1 MFAFITYKLLNNM
14 KKMYFIKGVLLAFLA
29 FQFFSC
35 ENEPLT
41 GEFIQEEQNNANEGQ
56 FIAQIEGQEFIANS
70 VTATLYTTDNK
81 LIISGL
87 KPGGEEITLKVDNPE
102 VGSFNL
108 SHGGANN
115 NGGYY
120 FDGSTNL
127 SPYVSAD
134 SLGGYGLMNI
144 TALDASALTI
154 TGTFSFVGSR
164 EKVDG
169 DGNPILDGNG
179 DPVIEDIAISNG
191 AFNAIPYIV
200 DDTNGGGGGGTG
212 DPNNE
217 FFAKVE
223 GVDFVADSIYVSEP
237 MVGDVHMIKIEAKS
251 NTGELIRIDIPRS
264 LGIGTFNMVNISDGT
279 KLIALYNAGNGA
291 ENLTSNPGM
300 ITISEFDLELG
311 ILKAAFSFTGN
322 DPLSQVP
329 DTVEVTEGSFTVYF
343 EGVPGANNAF
353 TANVDGASYTPD
365 EIVITTSIV
374 NQYPRITI
382 STTIGDQRMEL
393 TFPATV
399 TIGTFDMGTEVIDG
413 DEIVAYYTPQVG
425 TSITYVSSPGSLV
438 ITNYDIP
445 SGLIE
450 GTFNFTGRDGSGQDP
465 SIYQITGGEFLI
477 VLP

>member
-1 MFAFITYKLLNNM
+1 
-14 KKMYFIKGVLLAFLA
+14 MYFLKGVLLAFLA

-41 GEFIQEEQNNANEGQ
+41 GEFIQEEQNNAEEGQ

-70 VTATLYTTDNK
+70 VTATLYTTGNK
-81 LIISGL
+81 LVISGL
-87 KPGGEEITLKVDNPE
+87 KPGGEKISLEVDNPE

-108 SHGGANN
+108 SFGGTNN
-115 NGGYY
+115 NAGLY
-120 FDGSTNL
+120 FDGSNNL
-127 SPYVSAD
+127 LPYISAD

-144 TALDASALTI
+144 TTMDATALTV

-179 DPVIEDIAISNG
+179 DPVMENITITNG
-191 AFNAIPYIV
+191 AFNAIPYVV
-200 DDTNGGGGGGTG
+200 DDTGGGGGGTG
-212 DPNNE
+212 DPQNE
-217 FFAKVE
+217 FFAKVD
-223 GVDFVADSIYVSEP
+223 GVDFIADSIYVSEP

-251 NTGELIRIDIPRS
+251 NTGELIRIDVPRS
-264 LGIGTFNMVNISDGT
+264 LGVGTFEMVNISDGT

-291 ENLTSNPGM
+291 ENLTSNPGL
-300 ITISEFDLELG
+300 ITITEFDLELG
-311 ILKAAFSFTGN
+311 ILKATFSFTGN
-322 DPLSQVP
+322 DPLGQVP
-329 DTVEVTEGSFTVYF
+329 DTVEVTEGSFTIYF
-343 EGVPGANNAF
+343 EGVPGANNTF
-353 TANVDGASYTPD
+353 TANVDGASYNPD

-382 STTIGDQRMEL
+382 TTTRGDQRMEL

-399 TIGTFDMGTEVIDG
+399 TVGTYDMGTEIING

-438 ITNYDIP
+438 ITNYDITKW
-445 SGLIE
+445 INRR
-450 GTFNFTGRDGSGQDP
+450 NF
-465 SIYQITGGEFLI
+465 
-477 VLP
+477 

>member
-1 MFAFITYKLLNNM
+1 MFAFITYKLFNNM

-41 GEFIQEEQNNANEGQ
+41 GEFIEEEQNEAEEGQ
-56 FIAQIEGQEFIANS
+56 FRAQIEGEEFIANS
-70 VTATLYTTDNK
+70 VTATLYSDSK
-81 LIISGL
+81 LVISGL
-87 KPGGEEITLKVDNPE
+87 KPGGEMITLEVDNPD
-102 VGSFNL
+102 VGSFDL
-108 SHGGANN
+108 SFGGTNN
-115 NGGYY
+115 NAGLY
-120 FDGSTNL
+120 FDGSNNIH
-127 SPYVSAD
+127 PYISAD

-144 TALDASALTI
+144 TIFDASALTV

-179 DPVIEDIAISNG
+179 DPIMEEIAISSG
-191 AFNAIPYIV
+191 AFNAIPFVI
-200 DDTNGGGGGGTG
+200 DDTGGGGGGNG

-217 FFAKVE
+217 FFAKVD
-223 GVDFVADSIYVSEP
+223 GVDFVADSIYVTEP
-237 MVGDVHMIKIEAKS
+237 MVGDIHMIKIEAKS
-251 NTGELIRIDIPRS
+251 NTGELIRIDVPRS
-264 LGIGTFNMVNISDGT
+264 LGIGTFDMVNISDGT

-291 ENLTSNPGM
+291 ENLTSNPGT
-300 ITISEFDLELG
+300 ITITEFDLELG
-311 ILKAAFSFTGN
+311 VLKATFSFTGT
-322 DPLSQVP
+322 DPLNQIS

-343 EGVPGANNAF
+343 VGVPGANNMF
-353 TANVDGASYTPD
+353 IANVDGASYTAD

-382 STTIGDQRMEL
+382 TTTRGDQRMEL

-399 TIGTFDMGTEVIDG
+399 TAGTFDMGTEIIDG
-413 DEIVAYYTPQVG
+413 DEIVAYYTPEVG

-445 SGLIE
+445 NGLIE
-450 GTFNFTGRDGSGQDP
+450 GIFNFSAKDITGQDP
-465 SIYQITGGEFLI
+465 TIYQITSGEFLI